1 VFTPYFTPIFCARLS
16 EAGKKAAMMI
26 EEVEEAAALRVA
38 EMEESLEESLLIA
51 HMSVYG
57 NNH

>member
-1 VFTPYFTPIFCARLS
+1 
-16 EAGKKAAMMI
+16 MMI

-38 EMEESLEESLLIA
+38 EMEEALEESLLIA

-57 NNH
+57 NNQ

>member
-1 VFTPYFTPIFCARLS
+1 MFTPYFTPIFCARLS

-38 EMEESLEESLLIA
+38 EMEEALEESLLIA
-51 HMSVYG
+51 YMSVYG